1 MTPPSRLCRDRI
13 KRVFPTRCAALRP
26 QEMVALSDGVGC
38 YGSRHEST
46 NVGNG
51 SRSKTVISDAVG
63 DVAIG
68 VPHDRESTFEPQIVK
83 KRQRRLTD
91 VERSSCA
98 DLPTNSRDSSLDDD
112 RRSGESA
119 HRHRRVGSRLAQELV
134 EDRPPLTQVERYRR
148 CSARGKARPLGLG
161 AENMVTSCSVHVLVE
176 AAAEAVL
183 SEPAPSLGHPRCQ
196 KTASEAVQQRD
207 RLGLGGVVS
216 LRAA

>member
-1 MTPPSRLCRDRI
+1 
-13 KRVFPTRCAALRP
+13 
-26 QEMVALSDGVGC
+26 MVALSDDVGC

-63 DVAIG
+63 EVAIG

-119 HRHRRVGSRLAQELV
+119 HRLV
-134 EDRPPLTQVERYRR
+134 EDRPP
-148 CSARGKARPLGLG
+148 SF
-161 AENMVTSCSVHVLVE
+161 
-176 AAAEAVL
+176 
-183 SEPAPSLGHPRCQ
+183 GHPRCQ

-207 RLGLGGVVS
+207 RLGPGGVVS